1 MLDPTWDVVSTR
13 TSAALLGSNNKELF
27 GGEALWKAEGGIR
40 VEDGE
45 DHLCEEYNGG
55 FGRQVASILII
66 AGVEGTICP
75 YGSIWTGPTP
85 IMEITLCESMDPH
98 GPTTRFGNFAI
109 MGPFVCSTRTA
120 RFSSRSHDLIVR

>member
-85 IMEITLCESMDPH
+85 IMEITFMRKH
-98 GPTTRFGNFAI
+98 GPTWTHNQVWKLCHYGSLCLFG
-109 MGPFVCSTRTA
+109 TDRTVLVA
-120 RFSSRSHDLIVR
+120 VT